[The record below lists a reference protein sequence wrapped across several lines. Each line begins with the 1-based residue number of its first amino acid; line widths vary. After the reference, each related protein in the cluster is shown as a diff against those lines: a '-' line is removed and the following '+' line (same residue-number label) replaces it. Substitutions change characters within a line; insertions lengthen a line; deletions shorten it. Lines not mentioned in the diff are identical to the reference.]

1 MTRSYIGQPQNRVDG
16 RAKVTGAAKY
26 AAEYNVPGLAYGVV
40 VSSGIAKGKIKALDT
55 GEALKVEGVLEVFTH
70 RNAPKLARM
79 SRSYKDGVAPPGTPF
94 RPLHDAKILYSGQP
108 VALVVAESFEVARY
122 AATLVHVEYT
132 PETHETDLMAV
143 RDKAY
148 EPPKKRA
155 GIAPPSKARG
165 DAAGAFESAAVKHSA
180 EYRHSIEHHNPMEMH
195 ASTVV
200 WEGDGRIT
208 VYDKTQGAPNSQQ
221 YVTKVF
227 GFAAEQVRV
236 VASYVGGAFGC
247 GLRPQYQLFMAV
259 LAARELERSV
269 RVSLTRQQ
277 MFSFGYRPDTIQQV
291 TLGAS
296 ADGALAS
303 ITHEALANTSSFE
316 DYQEDI
322 VNWSGA
328 LYKCDNTRYGYAL
341 AKLDC
346 YTPIDMR
353 APGGVTGVYA
363 LEAAMDELAHAA
375 GIDPLELRLRNY
387 TDTDQNEDKPFSSK
401 ALREC
406 YRQGAEKFGWAK
418 RTPQPRSMREGRSLI
433 GWGMATGIWEAM
445 REKASARAVLTA
457 AGKLEVASATTD
469 IGTGTYTIMSQIAAD
484 SLGLAIEDV
493 TFMLGDS
500 SLPPA
505 PIEGGSWTAASVGS
519 AVKAVCDAVRE
530 RLFKLARELD
540 ESPFADSRIDDVTF
554 ADGRL
559 HLTRD
564 PSMSLSLSDVMRQ
577 AKVATIEEEVSSKP
591 GSKAKKYSMYT
602 HSAIFAEV
610 RVDEDLGTIQVTH
623 VVDAIAGGRILNPKT
638 ARSQILGGVVWG
650 IGMALHEETCTDHKL
665 GRLMNHNY
673 AEYHV
678 PVNADVHGIDV
689 IFVEEHDDIVNPLG
703 AKGLGEIGIVG
714 TAAAIANAIF
724 HATGKRVRHL
734 PITLDKLLDAAAA

>member
-1 MTRSYIGQPQNRVDG
+1 MTRSYIGRPQNRVDG

-40 VSSGIAKGKIKALDT
+40 VSSAIAKGRITALDT
-55 GEALKVEGVLEVFTH
+55 SAALAVDGVLQVFTH
-70 RNAPKLARM
+70 ENAPRLAWLT
-79 SRSYKDGVAPPGTPF
+79 RSYKDGVAPPGGPF
-94 RPLHDAKILYSGQP
+94 RPLHDENIVYSGQP
-108 VALVVAESFEVARY
+108 VALVVAETFEAARY
-122 AATLVHVEYT
+122 AATLVHVEYAI
-132 PETHETDLMAV
+132 EAHETDLVAV

-148 EPPKKRA
+148 GPPKKRS
-155 GIAPPSKARG
+155 GLPPPSQARG

-195 ASTVV
+195 ASTVL

-208 VYDKTQGAPNSQQ
+208 VYDKTQGAANSQQ
-221 YVTKVF
+221 YIAKVF
-227 GFAAEQVRV
+227 GFSKDQVRV
-236 VASYVGGAFGC
+236 VASYVGGAFGS
-247 GLRPQYQLFMAV
+247 GLRPQYQLFLAV
-259 LAARELERSV
+259 LAARELERPV
-269 RVSLTRQQ
+269 RVTLTRQQ

-296 ADGALAS
+296 PHGALES
-303 ITHEALANTSSFE
+303 ITHEALANTSRFE
-316 DYQEDI
+316 DYQENI
-322 VNWSGA
+322 VSWSGV
-328 LYKCDNTRYGYAL
+328 LYRCDNVRYAYEL
-341 AKLDC
+341 AQLDC

-353 APGGVTGVYA
+353 APGGATGVYA
-363 LEAAMDELAHAA
+363 IEAAMDELAHAA

-387 TDTDQNEDKPFSSK
+387 TDTDQNEDLPFSSK

-406 YRQGAEKFGWAK
+406 YRQGAEKFGWAG
-418 RTPQPRSMREGRSLI
+418 RDAAPRSMRDGKSLI

-493 TFMLGDS
+493 TFVLGDS
-500 SLPPA
+500 SLPQA

-519 AVKAVCDAVRE
+519 AVKQACDAVCE
-530 RLFKLARELD
+530 KLYALAREPD
-540 ESPFADSRIDDVTF
+540 DSPFADSKIEDVTF
-554 ADGRL
+554 ENGRL
-559 HLTRD
+559 FLTRD
-564 PSMSLSLSDVMRQ
+564 PSMGVSISDAMRR
-577 AKVATIEEEVSSKP
+577 ANVATIEEEVSSEAGKE
-591 GSKAKKYSMYT
+591 AKNYAMYV

-610 RVDEDLGTIQVTH
+610 RVDEDFGTIQVTRI
-623 VVDAIAGGRILNPKT
+623 VNAVAGGRILNPKT

-650 IGMALHEETCTDHKL
+650 IGMALHEETFTDHKL
-665 GRLMNHNY
+665 GRFMNHNY

-678 PVNADVHGIDV
+678 PVNADVHEIDV
-689 IFVEEHDDIVNPLG
+689 VFVEEHDEIVNPLG

-734 PITLDKLLDAAAA
+734 PITLDKLVS

>member
-26 AAEYNVPGLAYGVV
+26 AAEYNVTGLAYGVV
-40 VSSGIAKGKIKALDT
+40 VSSAIAKGKITAIDTSAALAVD
-55 GEALKVEGVLEVFTH
+55 GVLQVFTH
-70 RNAPKLARM
+70 ENAPRLAWL

-94 RPLHDAKILYSGQP
+94 RPLHDEHIVYSGQP
-108 VALVVAESFEVARY
+108 VALVVADTFEAARY
-122 AATLVHVEYT
+122 AATLVRIDYSIEV
-132 PETHETDLMAV
+132 HETDLTVA
-143 RDKAY
+143 RENAY
-148 EPPKKRA
+148 KPPKKRS
-155 GIAPPSKARG
+155 GIPAPSKARG

-221 YVTKVF
+221 YITKVF
-227 GFAAEQVRV
+227 GFSEDQVRV
-236 VASYVGGAFGC
+236 VASYVGGAFGS
-247 GLRPQYQLFMAV
+247 GLRPQYQLFLAV

-269 RVSLTRQQ
+269 RVTLTRQQ

-291 TLGAS
+291 TLGATPH
-296 ADGALAS
+296 GALES
-303 ITHEALANTSSFE
+303 ITHEALANTSRFE
-316 DYQEDI
+316 DYQENI

-328 LYKCDNTRYGYAL
+328 LYRCDNVRYAYEL
-341 AKLDC
+341 AQLDC

-363 LEAAMDELAHAA
+363 IEAAMDELAHAA

-387 TDTDQNEDKPFSSK
+387 TDTDQNEALPFSSK

-406 YRQGAEKFGWAK
+406 YAQASQKFGWEK
-418 RTPQPRSMREGRSLI
+418 RSPAPRSMREGKSLI
-433 GWGMATGIWEAM
+433 GWGMATGIWEVM

-519 AVKAVCDAVRE
+519 AVKEACDAVRG
-530 RLFKLARELD
+530 RLYRYARELD
-540 ESPFADSRIDDVTF
+540 DSPFADSHIEDVTF
-554 ADGRL
+554 TEGRL
-559 HLTRD
+559 RLTRD
-564 PSMSLSLSDVMRQ
+564 PSIALSISEVMRH
-577 AKVATIEEEVSSKP
+577 ANVATIEEEVSSAAGKE
-591 GSKAKKYSMYT
+591 SKQYAMYV

-610 RVDEDLGTIQVTH
+610 RVDEDFGTIRVTR
-623 VVDAIAGGRILNPKT
+623 VVNAVAGGRILNPKT

-650 IGMALHEETCTDHKL
+650 IGMALHEETFTDHNL
-665 GRLMNHNY
+665 GRFMNHNY

-678 PVNADVHGIDV
+678 PVNADVHEIEV
-689 IFVEEHDDIVNPLG
+689 IFVDERDEVVNPLG

-714 TAAAIANAIF
+714 TAAAIANAVF

-734 PITLDKLLDAAAA
+734 PITLDKLLA